1 MKLIRT
7 GLNPDLQI
15 LGILLTMFDR
25 RTNLSHQVMEN
36 TEKHFKD
43 KVFKTKIPR
52 NIRLGEAPSFGKPI
66 LLYDAASVGAESYFS
81 LANEILKLTGQ
92 NLSKICTTA

>member
-43 KVFKTKIPR
+43 KVF
-52 NIRLGEAPSFGKPI
+52 
-66 LLYDAASVGAESYFS
+66 
-81 LANEILKLTGQ
+81 
-92 NLSKICTTA
+92 